1 MSRPNYYILLD
12 LDPNTDDIEEI
23 EKVIMQKRTE
33 WSRLRNHPRRA
44 NEALANLD
52 AIKGALDVLSNPE
65 QRASESDQARE
76 IINAEK
82 VKQLKATYQLLDETI
97 SICSAKGWIEE
108 AELKEM
114 VESFSLNENEIR
126 ARISLPIESRHTKK
140 PKDKRAKINTSDA
153 QKIAT
158 NCLELGDL
166 ERETKKAND
175 GNNEAELSGN
185 KFSDSHPSG
194 VPSLYDYL
202 GMGVQSSPAA
212 LLQETDDRFK
222 AVAIGSQSAK
232 NNIERTLLAQCKV
245 HFKNEMTKEKYDQAL
260 SQLRLEKINNYLKI
274 ASASNTIETTVAE
287 KLKKEAMSYGD
298 LRKDEAEQYIISYC
312 KEHNIELLDEKKASS
327 SLAVVKCGFCGV
339 VNEENHKHC
348 SHCGSH
354 LAITCPKCET
364 INSSEQTACHECG
377 FVLNDIINI
386 DYKLRLAKINW
397 DREQYDEAKRLSE
410 QVLRWLP
417 NHELARNILAAI
429 KREEEAVED
438 TIKKIETLIDKKQY
452 YTARKLFLDERKL
465 IHTSESLKNMEKESL
480 QQVHLAENYMNQATQ
495 VDDETAKIDY
505 YIKALDTAS
514 DCAKAK
520 KMLAK
525 WPPAAPTQLAATTS
539 VDGITLTWQP
549 SSARGS
555 IKYRILRKLHEP
567 SNHIQDGELIAEI
580 SDCTYSDTDAIGG
593 FPYFYTIYA
602 VRGSII
608 SRESVHNGPFIHKA
622 EVSNLTIHKREDAV
636 ELQWKKPKGAL
647 AVEVIRKENDLPE
660 NRTDGQSLPN
670 VGTSAVLDSDIVYGK
685 RYGYLVTTVYDLNG
699 ERHYSR
705 GLSQKIEVFEQL
717 NKLENILVERKS
729 DGVLISWNA
738 WNDRFGTCEIYYSST
753 PFSIN
758 TGETVPLQ
766 NIANLGE
773 KIRVTGG
780 MTSTFIEMNMNKPIY
795 LLPVTSKDEV
805 ALIGDLIVSKHH
817 PEVLNVHHN
826 DSNNE
831 LLLRWDWP
839 PKVNDVLLTY
849 GAHSFPTNPQ
859 DPLATSRTIN
869 KGMYDALN
877 GFQLKPEERDYYF
890 TIFTRYE
897 DNNELI
903 HSNGVQYLYV
913 NSDLIDITY
922 DIKVAN
928 YFLKRTISVHISVP
942 QAIELPELVLVKRA
956 NSVPTYKE
964 QGEVIYRTEK
974 TAVSQTVK
982 FDIDAKHFEKD
993 MFAKLF
999 FDNEQFAQKYRL
1011 LTSSGKSS
1019 MQLW

>member
-1 MSRPNYYILLD
+1 
-12 LDPNTDDIEEI
+12 
-23 EKVIMQKRTE
+23 
-33 WSRLRNHPRRA
+33 
-44 NEALANLD
+44 
-52 AIKGALDVLSNPE
+52 
-65 QRASESDQARE
+65 
-76 IINAEK
+76 
-82 VKQLKATYQLLDETI
+82 
-97 SICSAKGWIEE
+97 
-108 AELKEM
+108 
-114 VESFSLNENEIR
+114 
-126 ARISLPIESRHTKK
+126 
-140 PKDKRAKINTSDA
+140 
-153 QKIAT
+153 
-158 NCLELGDL
+158 
-166 ERETKKAND
+166 
-175 GNNEAELSGN
+175 
-185 KFSDSHPSG
+185 
-194 VPSLYDYL
+194 
-202 GMGVQSSPAA
+202 
-212 LLQETDDRFK
+212 
-222 AVAIGSQSAK
+222 
-232 NNIERTLLAQCKV
+232 
-245 HFKNEMTKEKYDQAL
+245 
-260 SQLRLEKINNYLKI
+260 
-274 ASASNTIETTVAE
+274 
-287 KLKKEAMSYGD
+287 
-298 LRKDEAEQYIISYC
+298 
-312 KEHNIELLDEKKASS
+312 
-327 SLAVVKCGFCGV
+327 
-339 VNEENHKHC
+339 
-348 SHCGSH
+348 
-354 LAITCPKCET
+354 
-364 INSSEQTACHECG
+364 
-377 FVLNDIINI
+377 
-386 DYKLRLAKINW
+386 
-397 DREQYDEAKRLSE
+397 
-410 QVLRWLP
+410 
-417 NHELARNILAAI
+417 
-429 KREEEAVED
+429 
-438 TIKKIETLIDKKQY
+438 
-452 YTARKLFLDERKL
+452 
-465 IHTSESLKNMEKESL
+465 
-480 QQVHLAENYMNQATQ
+480 
-495 VDDETAKIDY
+495 
-505 YIKALDTAS
+505 KALDTAS

-890 TIFTRYE
+890 TIFTTCE
-897 DNNELI
+897 DNN
-903 HSNGVQYLYV
+903 
-913 NSDLIDITY
+913 
-922 DIKVAN
+922 
-928 YFLKRTISVHISVP
+928 
-942 QAIELPELVLVKRA
+942 
-956 NSVPTYKE
+956 
-964 QGEVIYRTEK
+964 
-974 TAVSQTVK
+974 
-982 FDIDAKHFEKD
+982 
-993 MFAKLF
+993 
-999 FDNEQFAQKYRL
+999 
-1011 LTSSGKSS
+1011 
-1019 MQLW
+1019 